1 MYPKTEPGLTP
12 DMARKLLPADA
23 PDSSAKM
30 GQLLLD
36 TLEEDG
42 DLRPEYRKKLFLR
55 PIPSLEGVFSRLQL
69 LRAAKERRSCM
80 EILIE
85 EWTKLTKSV
94 VEEDFLDE
102 DDVSRKRHEVFF
114 LYLPDSYATYRER
127 VVEFD
132 NTATLLLAKCGFY
145 SLYSGYAYDAL
156 LKLILS
162 CGDSKGL
169 FQFIWQVKTG
179 TYDPDNITEI

>member
-1 MYPKTEPGLTP
+1 MTKRNKDQEANQVKTIVTDETQSIGDDLQIWKNGILSSGETT
-12 DMARKLLPADA
+12 LL
-23 PDSSAKM
+23 
-30 GQLLLD
+30 
-36 TLEEDG
+36 E
-42 DLRPEYRKKLFLR
+42 
-55 PIPSLEGVFSRLQL
+55 
-69 LRAAKERRSCM
+69 KEQD
-80 EILIE
+80 
-85 EWTKLTKSV
+85 K
-94 VEEDFLDE
+94 FN
-102 DDVSRKRHEVFF
+102 
-114 LYLPDSYATYRER
+114 TYRER